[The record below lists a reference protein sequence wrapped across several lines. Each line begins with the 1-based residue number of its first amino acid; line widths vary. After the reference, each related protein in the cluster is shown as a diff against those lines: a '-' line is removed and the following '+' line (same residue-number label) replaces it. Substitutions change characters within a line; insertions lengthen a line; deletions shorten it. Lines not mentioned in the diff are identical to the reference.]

1 MKYAITENRLEK
13 VISKYLMDKDFVED
27 VKITPSGLH
36 IQIIPKASINVIYDT
51 GIVDDIRN
59 MFNFEKSIV
68 FHRKNNQGKNEIVSW
83 F

>member
-1 MKYAITENRLEK
+1 
-13 VISKYLMDKDFVED
+13 MDKDFVED